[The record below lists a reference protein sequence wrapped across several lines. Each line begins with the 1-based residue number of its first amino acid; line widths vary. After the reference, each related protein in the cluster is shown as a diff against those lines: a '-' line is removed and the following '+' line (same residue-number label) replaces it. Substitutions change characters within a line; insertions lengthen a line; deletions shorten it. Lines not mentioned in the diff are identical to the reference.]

1 MRFQPEIDGGI
12 SYRIRTL
19 RDFKA
24 GRNTAQKRPLAH
36 KKRVIF

>member
-1 MRFQPEIDGGI
+1 MNFQLEIDSGI

-24 GRNTAQKRPLAH
+24 GRNTAHKKGPLAH
-36 KKRVIF
+36 KSE